1 MSIKAWNIRFSL
13 VETNVLLIFIRIS
26 LLTLSRRIFLLILL
40 RSYIVKVILGYIVLL
55 PLKELTQVLLL
66 TKYDVRDANF
76 KKILL

>member
-1 MSIKAWNIRFSL
+1 M
-13 VETNVLLIFIRIS
+13 LLIFIRIS

>member
-1 MSIKAWNIRFSL
+1 M
-13 VETNVLLIFIRIS
+13 LLIFIRIS

-66 TKYDVRDANF
+66 TKYDVRDVNF

>member
-1 MSIKAWNIRFSL
+1 M
-13 VETNVLLIFIRIS
+13 LLIFIRIS

-66 TKYDVRDANF
+66 TKYDVRDANL
-76 KKILL
+76 KKNTVIKS

>member
-1 MSIKAWNIRFSL
+1 M
-13 VETNVLLIFIRIS
+13 LLIFIRIS
-26 LLTLSRRIFLLILL
+26 SLTLSRRIFLLILL